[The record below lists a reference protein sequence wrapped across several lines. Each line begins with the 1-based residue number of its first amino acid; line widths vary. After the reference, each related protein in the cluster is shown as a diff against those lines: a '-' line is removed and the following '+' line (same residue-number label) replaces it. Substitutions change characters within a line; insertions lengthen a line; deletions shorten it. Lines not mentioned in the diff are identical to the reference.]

1 MARNY
6 QKAQYNNQFQPQAQ
20 SRGLQPVTAVD
31 RSKQIA
37 VAEQRKMNDL
47 KTQETVQNR
56 QHKLDQGVLN
66 AQHTIQKAQMQG
78 QNAMIDGI
86 IKLSGTALKGFELA
100 QEHEQKMTEINE
112 NMDIIFGDGVDPGIS
127 SEDAP
132 AVVENA
138 ADGVQQEQQQT
149 AQDTATENAVREV
162 APDMPVVQEEVRQES
177 ANASA
182 DRARSRM
189 GAREFALNLPALVI
203 TELEQGPPPSS
214 PSELMERTRQIV
226 ARLAQEN
233 GVRGF
238 SADQLSTV
246 ARAVGATMQ
255 QVNSQYLPGVIA
267 AEQETRIEAHQQDFN
282 SAWELDQA
290 NGVGSA
296 NIQAGYA
303 ALAAGF
309 YNSGK
314 YDTQGQANE
323 AALQY
328 MMQYLQ
334 NSKDIDGLEA
344 LKGVLTNGQK
354 GTEAWKK
361 YGADIDRAISNV
373 RSGRKADQT
382 AAQEQLQD
390 TMYERLA
397 GAQGT
402 AEREAIVA
410 ETVAG
415 LRAQG
420 LYEEARAL
428 EEEMDELR
436 IPGTQGLNIDKTK
449 EAIIRGEV
457 TDQQTIDDMLA
468 RGTIDASGHETLTSF
483 LAGRNNSN
491 PSDDPRISG
500 IQSALTGRLTDALG
514 DTLGLG
520 RGSTGELVPG
530 ESDNLRP
537 GDWAVISQQIET
549 DANTFV
555 NTLLAQD
562 PDLAKNPAELQR
574 RVNDWF
580 REQTSA
586 GGKYDLTGFDSSDP
600 KVVEKAKSRFPNL
613 VDDPTRLAQIRGSV
627 FAGPKGSR
635 GTVEPIDFSGFQLQT
650 DGKPHP
656 YVIQHFNQLRGDKV
670 YDSKTIM
677 DMGADF
683 ERGVI
688 DPRLV
693 ATAQSL
699 NMTPS
704 QLLQQQAAAYGMGR
718 FVYNPSNFQRASAS
732 GQIVDTSAPPTAV
745 EGAQMLMAKGLPAKG
760 AAWLSGNIQ
769 QESSWQ
775 GQRSWGGVYNPS
787 TGAMDGTSRNGG
799 LVSWASW
806 SDNPARLGVIEARL
820 GKPIDQA
827 SDAEQIDAMLWEM
840 ETNYPEAYRIFMSPY
855 SSDRDLI
862 RASKQYWGYGH
873 EGSRYSYARD
883 VERQLS

>member
-6 QKAQYNNQFQPQAQ
+6 QKAQYNNQYNPQASSQ
-20 SRGLQPVTAVD
+20 GFAPVTAVD

-37 VAEQRKMNDL
+37 AAEQRNLNDL
-47 KTQETVQNR
+47 KTKATAEAR
-56 QHKLDQGVLN
+56 QDKLNQGILN
-66 AQHTIQKAQMQG
+66 AQHTIQRAQMQG
-78 QNAMIDGI
+78 QNAMVNGI

-100 QEHEQKMTEINE
+100 QEHEQKMGEIND
-112 NMDIIFGDGVDPGIS
+112 NLDLIFGDGVDPGIS
-127 SEDAP
+127 TPDAP
-132 AVVENA
+132 TVVENA
-138 ADGVQQEQQQT
+138 AAGVQQEQQQT
-149 AQDTATENAVREV
+149 AQDTATETAVREV

-182 DRARSRM
+182 ERARSRM
-189 GAREFALNLPALVI
+189 GAREFALSLPTLVI
-203 TELEQGPPPSS
+203 AELEQGPPPSS

-246 ARAVGATMQ
+246 ARAVGSTMQ

-267 AEQETRIEAHQQDFN
+267 AEQETRVEAHQQDFN

-296 NIQAGYA
+296 NIQSSYA

-328 MMQYLQ
+328 MMTYLS

-344 LKGVLTNGQK
+344 MKGVLTNGQK

-361 YGADIDRAISNV
+361 YGAQIDQAISAV
-373 RSGRKADQT
+373 RSGRKADQ
-382 AAQEQLQD
+382 AASYEQLQD

-402 AEREAIVA
+402 AEREAIVS

-420 LYEEARAL
+420 LYQEARAL

-436 IPGTQGLNIDKTK
+436 VPGTQGLNVDKTK

-468 RGTIDASGHETLTSF
+468 RGAIDVSGHETLTSF
-483 LAGRNNSN
+483 LAGRNNGN
-491 PSDDPRISG
+491 PHDPRISG
-500 IQSALTGRLTDALG
+500 IQDALSGRLTAMVGTRLG
-514 DTLGLG
+514 SAVAQLVKP
-520 RGSTGELVPG
+520 VPG
-530 ESDNLRP
+530 QTENLRP

-562 PDLAKNPAELQR
+562 PDLADNPAELQR

-580 REQTSA
+580 REQRPLPVVSTTSLGLA
-586 GGKYDLTGFDSSDP
+586 ATKGPSVRLLLHASPTWLMTQPVSLLSVAQCLLDP
-600 KVVEKAKSRFPNL
+600 KV
-613 VDDPTRLAQIRGSV
+613 
-627 FAGPKGSR
+627 
-635 GTVEPIDFSGFQLQT
+635 
-650 DGKPHP
+650 
-656 YVIQHFNQLRGDKV
+656 
-670 YDSKTIM
+670 
-677 DMGADF
+677 
-683 ERGVI
+683 
-688 DPRLV
+688 
-693 ATAQSL
+693 
-699 NMTPS
+699 
-704 QLLQQQAAAYGMGR
+704 
-718 FVYNPSNFQRASAS
+718 
-732 GQIVDTSAPPTAV
+732 AV
-745 EGAQMLMAKGLPAKG
+745 ERLNLLTSLASNSRQMAGLTPMSSSTSTSCVETRSMTARQS
-760 AAWLSGNIQ
+760 WTWVLTLSVV
-769 QESSWQ
+769 SLTLALSLLP
-775 GQRSWGGVYNPS
+775 NP
-787 TGAMDGTSRNGG
+787 
-799 LVSWASW
+799 
-806 SDNPARLGVIEARL
+806 
-820 GKPIDQA
+820 
-827 SDAEQIDAMLWEM
+827 
-840 ETNYPEAYRIFMSPY
+840 
-855 SSDRDLI
+855 
-862 RASKQYWGYGH
+862 
-873 EGSRYSYARD
+873 
-883 VERQLS
+883 